1 MLGLLGVIAGSPR
14 GDEMYQYDR
23 PEGEHQACQAKGE
36 YVDQIAGQHLVHIKE
51 ISEKA
56 GLSNNT

>member
-1 MLGLLGVIAGSPR
+1 
-14 GDEMYQYDR
+14 MYQYDR
-23 PEGEHQACQAKGE
+23 PEGEYQACQAKGE